1 MKESKTIV
9 RVPDL
14 FRESLQPYTEL
25 FENIIV
31 PMVKQASWGMVDN
44 DLAKTLRME
53 IAEYENRNGQHLHYV
68 LTYYGLM
75 FCCLHTSQSILETR
89 KNVKK
94 NDRRTKQIN
103 LVNKARLLICL
114 AYQQDQFMTLPLMF

>member
-1 MKESKTIV
+1 MKNSNTLVK
-9 RVPDL
+9 VPDL
-14 FRESLQPYTEL
+14 FRDSLQPYTEL
-25 FENIIV
+25 FENIVI

-44 DLAKTLRME
+44 ELAKNLRME
-53 IAEYENRNGQHLHYV
+53 IAEYENRYEQHLHYV

-75 FCCLHTSQSILETR
+75 FCCLHASQDILSIR

-94 NDRRTKQIN
+94 TDRRTKQIN

-114 AYQQDQFMTLPLMF
+114 AYQQDQFLTLPLMF